1 MEITAATKAPDG
13 AWHTLFFDGSVY
25 PHNPGDLMGLGYAIY
40 GPASYQSE
48 VPAVAPPTLKSIAHL
63 APAIRGSLQL
73 GPGTNNDAEYQAL
86 LAGLRHALRQGI
98 RRLKVVGD
106 SELVLRQV
114 SSEWRCRAKSLQKLC
129 EEAQVLASCFTR
141 IYFHHVYRDQNK
153 KCDSLAKAGSRPG
166 AEDVI
171 SDFVENKKRR
181 EGEPKFTTQQA
192 ALLRLF
198 GLKYEVGYSV
208 LGRVF
213 GCTPTVARRAVL
225 GTYYKHLTEED
236 LHGSDSD

>member
-1 MEITAATKAPDG
+1 MEITAATRAPDG

-25 PHNPGDLMGLGYAIY
+25 PHNPGELMGLGYAIY

-48 VPAVAPPTLKSIAHL
+48 APAVAPPTLKSIAHL
-63 APAIRGSLQL
+63 TPMIWGSLQL

-86 LAGLRHALRQGI
+86 LAGLRHALRRGI

-106 SELVLRQV
+106 SELILRQV
-114 SSEWRCRAKSLQKLC
+114 SGEWMCRSKSLQKLC
-129 EEAQVLASCFTR
+129 EEAQVLVACFTR
-141 IYFHHVYRDQNK
+141 IDFQHIYREGNK
-153 KCDSLAKAGSRPG
+153 RCDSFAKAGSRPG
-166 AEDVI
+166 AADVV
-171 SDFVENKKRR
+171 SDFVKRR
-181 EGEPKFTTQQA
+181 EGEPKFTPQQA

-198 GLKYEVGYSV
+198 GLKYGVGYSV

-213 GCTPTVARRAVL
+213 NCTPTVARRAVL

-236 LHGSDSD
+236 LHEQAD